1 MKKLTLILVIVS
13 LIPITFK
20 AQNQPGEIRL
30 LIRADDLGSAHTA
43 NIACIKSYREGIV
56 RSVEIMV
63 PCPWFP
69 EAVKMLVENPGLDV
83 GVHIT
88 ITSEWENIKWS
99 PVSNAPSL
107 TDQDGYFFPMI
118 WPNDQRPDEK
128 DLKSR
133 NWRIEDIEQEM
144 RAQIEMAIS
153 NIPNVSHLSC
163 HMGCSGWDPKVEEVY
178 NKLAK
183 EYRLEIDPG
192 DPGVKWFPLAAKG
205 ETFDERIENFI
216 TALRKL
222 EPGNT
227 YIYVEHPGLDTPEMQ
242 GFGHKGYENV
252 ATDRDLVTKTF
263 TDEKVKEVIK
273 QRNIRLISYKDLV
286 TPLGK
291 STGLQ

>member
-1 MKKLTLILVIVS
+1 MKKHVVILVIVS
-13 LIPITFK
+13 LIAITIK

-30 LIRADDLGSAHTA
+30 VVRADDLGSAHTA
-43 NIACIKSYREGIV
+43 NIACIKSYQEGIV

-69 EAVKMLVENPGLDV
+69 EAVKMLAENPGLDV

-88 ITSEWENIKWS
+88 ITSEWENIKWR
-99 PVSNAPSL
+99 PVSYAPGL
-107 TDQDGYFFPMI
+107 TDQNGYFFPMI
-118 WPNDQRPDEK
+118 WPDNQRSSDK
-128 DLKSR
+128 NLKSQD
-133 NWRIEDIEQEM
+133 WKIEEVEQEM
-144 RAQIEMAIS
+144 RAQIEMAIR

-183 EYRLEIDPG
+183 EYGMEINPG
-192 DPGVKWFPLAAKG
+192 ETGAKRFPLAAKG
-205 ETFDERIENFI
+205 ETFDERIDNFI
-216 TALRKL
+216 AALQKL

-227 YIYVEHPGLDTPEMQ
+227 YIYIEHPGLDTPEMQ

-252 ATDRDLVTKTF
+252 AKDRDLVTKTF

-273 QRNIRLISYKDLV
+273 QRNIKLISYKDLR
-286 TPLGK
+286 
-291 STGLQ
+291 